1 MFNVKEI
8 LFFVVVLVSNIIQCI
23 TGFAG
28 TVLAMPFSLMLVGY
42 DTAKPIL
49 NLLGIVVSLGVVT
62 INRKALNKK
71 EFIRIIVTMLSGMVG
86 GFLITR
92 VFSVSPAFLYK
103 LLGVIVIGFMCLG
116 CHHSFSKK
124 YKERQEKKRQEG
136 KQKTNV
142 WSFAVLVIAG
152 IVHGMFSCG
161 GPLMVVYASEHL
173 KGRDEFRVTV
183 SATWCVLNSIILF
196 TDVKA
201 GLFNPHTVALT
212 LVSVGLLFLALFIG
226 NLIFRHMNKRW
237 FMIIT
242 YVLMGISGVSLLI
255 K

>member
-1 MFNVKEI
+1 MFSVKEL
-8 LFFVVVLVSNIIQCI
+8 LFFLVVLISNVIQCI

-28 TVLAMPFSLMLVGY
+28 TVLAMPFSIMLVGY
-42 DTAKPIL
+42 NTAKPIL
-49 NLLGIVVSLGVVT
+49 NLLGIVVSLGVVS
-62 INRKALNKK
+62 INFKALNKK
-71 EFIRIIVTMLSGMVG
+71 EFARIIGVMLLGMVG
-86 GFLITR
+86 GFLITHR
-92 VFSVSPAFLYK
+92 FDVNPNMLYK
-103 LLGVIVIGFMCLG
+103 LLGVIVIGFMALG
-116 CHHSFSKK
+116 CYHSFSKK
-124 YKERQEKKRQEG
+124 YKEKQEKARKENKEKPG
-136 KQKTNV
+136 I
-142 WSFAVLVIAG
+142 WSLVVLVLAG

-161 GPLMVVYASEHL
+161 GPLMVVYASERL

-196 TDVKA
+196 TDVRA
-201 GLFNPHTVALT
+201 GYFDTKTLLLSGISIGILFA
-212 LVSVGLLFLALFIG
+212 ALFIG

>member
-1 MFNVKEI
+1 
-8 LFFVVVLVSNIIQCI
+8 
-23 TGFAG
+23 
-28 TVLAMPFSLMLVGY
+28 MLV
-42 DTAKPIL
+42 
-49 NLLGIVVSLGVVT
+49 
-62 INRKALNKK
+62 
-71 EFIRIIVTMLSGMVG
+71 GMVG

-92 VFSVSPAFLYK
+92 CFDVSPGMLYK
-103 LLGVIVIGFMCLG
+103 LLGVIVIGFMGLG
-116 CHHSFSKK
+116 CYHSFSKK
-124 YKERQEKKRQEG
+124 YKEKQEKARKEG
-136 KQKTNV
+136 APKPNI
-142 WSFAVLVIAG
+142 WSFFVLVLAG
-152 IVHGMFSCG
+152 IVHGMFVCG

-196 TDVKA
+196 SDIRA
-201 GLFNPHTVALT
+201 GYFDSKT
-212 LVSVGLLFLALFIG
+212 LVLSSVSVVILFAALFIG

>member
-1 MFNVKEI
+1 MKRQPE
-8 LFFVVVLVSNIIQCI
+8 
-23 TGFAG
+23 
-28 TVLAMPFSLMLVGY
+28 
-42 DTAKPIL
+42 
-49 NLLGIVVSLGVVT
+49 
-62 INRKALNKK
+62 
-71 EFIRIIVTMLSGMVG
+71 
-86 GFLITR
+86 
-92 VFSVSPAFLYK
+92 
-103 LLGVIVIGFMCLG
+103 
-116 CHHSFSKK
+116 K

-242 YVLMGISGVSLLI
+242 YVLMGISSVSLLI

>member
-1 MFNVKEI
+1 MFSVKEF
-8 LFFVVVLVSNIIQCI
+8 LFFFVVLVSNIIQCI

-28 TVLAMPFSLMLVGY
+28 TVLAMPFSIMLVGY
-42 DTAKPIL
+42 TTAKPIL
-49 NLLGIVVSLGVVT
+49 NLLGIVVSIGVVT
-62 INRKALNKK
+62 INYKALNKK
-71 EFIRIIVTMLSGMVG
+71 EFFRIILTMLVGMAG
-86 GFLITR
+86 GFLLTR
-92 VFSVSPAFLYK
+92 FFDVNPNLLYK
-103 LLGVIVIGFMCLG
+103 LLGVIVIGFMGLG
-116 CHHSFSKK
+116 CYHSFSKK
-124 YKERQEKKRQEG
+124 YKEKQEKALRENA
-136 KQKTNV
+136 QKTSV

-173 KGRDEFRVTV
+173 RGRDEFRVTV

-196 TDVKA
+196 SDVRA
-201 GLFNPHTVALT
+201 GYFDSKTMLLTGVSIVILFAAL
-212 LVSVGLLFLALFIG
+212 VIG
-226 NLIFRHMNKRW
+226 NIIFRHMNKRW

>member
-1 MFNVKEI
+1 MFSAKEI
-8 LFFVVVLVSNIIQCI
+8 LFFVVVLVSNVIQCI

-28 TVLAMPFSLMLVGY
+28 TVLAMPFSIMLVGY
-42 DTAKPIL
+42 STAKPIL
-49 NLLGIVVSLGVVT
+49 NLLGIVVSVGVVS
-62 INRKALNKK
+62 INYKALNKK
-71 EFIRIIVTMLSGMVG
+71 EFLRIIATMLVGMVG

-92 VFSVSPAFLYK
+92 CFDVSPGVLYK
-103 LLGVIVIGFMCLG
+103 LLGVIVIGFMGLG
-116 CHHSFSKK
+116 CYHSFSKK
-124 YKERQEKKRQEG
+124 YKEKQEKARENGTPKPG
-136 KQKTNV
+136 V
-142 WSFAVLVIAG
+142 WSFFVLVLAG
-152 IVHGMFSCG
+152 IVHGMFVCG

-196 TDVKA
+196 SDIKA
-201 GLFNPHTVALT
+201 GYFDSKT
-212 LVSVGLLFLALFIG
+212 LVLSGVSVAILFAALFIG
-226 NLIFRHMNKRW
+226 NMIFRRMNKRW

>member
-1 MFNVKEI
+1 VKEF
-8 LFFVVVLVSNIIQCI
+8 LFFFVVLVSNVIQCI

-28 TVLAMPFSLMLVGY
+28 TVLAMPFSIMLVGY

-49 NLLGIVVSLGVVT
+49 NLLGIVVSIGVVT

-71 EFIRIIVTMLSGMVG
+71 EFFRIILVMLVGMVA
-86 GFLITR
+86 GFI
-92 VFSVSPAFLYK
+92 VVHSFSVSPDLLYK
-103 LLGVIVIGFMCLG
+103 LLGVIVIGFMALG

-124 YKERQEKKRQEG
+124 YKEKREKALSEG
-136 KQKTNV
+136 GSKTGI
-142 WSFAVLVIAG
+142 WSFFVLIIAG

-196 TDVKA
+196 SDVRSGYFDTKTLILS
-201 GLFNPHTVALT
+201 GISIIILFA
-212 LVSVGLLFLALFIG
+212 ALFIG
-226 NLIFRHMNKRW
+226 NLIFRHINKRW

>member
-1 MFNVKEI
+1 MFSVKEF
-8 LFFVVVLVSNIIQCI
+8 LFFFVVLVSNIIQCI

-28 TVLAMPFSLMLVGY
+28 TVLAMPFSIMLVGY
-42 DTAKPIL
+42 TTAKPIL
-49 NLLGIVVSLGVVT
+49 NLLGIVVSIGVVT
-62 INRKALNKK
+62 INYKALNKK
-71 EFIRIIVTMLSGMVG
+71 EFFRIILTMLVGMAG
-86 GFLITR
+86 GFLLTR
-92 VFSVSPAFLYK
+92 FFDVNPNLLYK
-103 LLGVIVIGFMCLG
+103 LLGVIVIGFMGLG
-116 CHHSFSKK
+116 CYHSFSKK
-124 YKERQEKKRQEG
+124 YREKQEKAFRENA
-136 KQKTNV
+136 QKTSV

-173 KGRDEFRVTV
+173 RGRDEFRVTV

-196 TDVKA
+196 SDVRA
-201 GLFNPHTVALT
+201 GYFDSKTMLLTGVSIVILFAAL
-212 LVSVGLLFLALFIG
+212 VIG
-226 NLIFRHMNKRW
+226 NIIFRHMNKRW

>member
-1 MFNVKEI
+1 MFSIKEI
-8 LFFVVVLVSNIIQCI
+8 LFFVVVFVSNVIQCI

-28 TVLAMPFSLMLVGY
+28 TVLAMPFSIMLVGY
-42 DTAKPIL
+42 NTAKPIL
-49 NLLGIVVSLGVVT
+49 NLLGIVVSVGVVT
-62 INRKALNKK
+62 INFRALNKK
-71 EFIRIIVTMLSGMVG
+71 EFFRIIGFMLVGMVG
-86 GFLITR
+86 GFLI
-92 VFSVSPAFLYK
+92 VHYFSVSPAILYK
-103 LLGVIVIGFMCLG
+103 LLGVIVIGFMGLG
-116 CHHSFSKK
+116 CYHSFSKK
-124 YKERQEKKRQEG
+124 YKEKQEKAMKENR
-136 KQKTNV
+136 QKTSV
-142 WSFAVLVIAG
+142 WSFAVLAIAG

-196 TDVKA
+196 SDVRA
-201 GLFNPHTVALT
+201 GCFHSKT
-212 LVSVGLLFLALFIG
+212 LVLTGISVAILFAALFIG

>member
-1 MFNVKEI
+1 MFSFKEI

-28 TVLAMPFSLMLVGY
+28 TVLAMPFSIMLVGY

-71 EFIRIIVTMLSGMVG
+71 EFLRIILTMLCGMVG

-92 VFSVSPAFLYK
+92 GFSVSPVFLYK
-103 LLGVIVIGFMCLG
+103 LLGVIVIGFMGLG
-116 CHHSFSKK
+116 CYHSFSKK
-124 YKERQEKKRQEG
+124 YKEKQEKRQAEN
-136 KQKTNV
+136 KQKTSV
-142 WSFAVLVIAG
+142 WAFAVLVIAG
-152 IVHGMFSCG
+152 VVHGMFSCG

-201 GLFNPHTVALT
+201 GLFNTHTVVLT
-212 LVSVGLLFLALFIG
+212 GVCVFLLFAALFIG

-242 YVLMGISGVSLLI
+242 YVLMGISGISLLV